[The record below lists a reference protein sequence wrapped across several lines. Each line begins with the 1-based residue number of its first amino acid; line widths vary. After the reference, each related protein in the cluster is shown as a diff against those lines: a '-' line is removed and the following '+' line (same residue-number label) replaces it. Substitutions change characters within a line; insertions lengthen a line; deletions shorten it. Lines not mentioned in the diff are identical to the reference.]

1 VSVTRVILPKLGL
14 TMDEGRLIAWHKKEG
29 ERVEKGEVL
38 FEVET
43 DKANLEIEA
52 STSGIV
58 RRILLPVDAS
68 APVATVIA
76 LIADTADEPL
86 PSGSESVAPAGMPAA
101 SPLARNDSPAPSSR
115 ENPSAARARPSL
127 GETPPSPAGASLS
140 SSDGSSDRVRSSPA
154 ARKRA
159 LELGVDI
166 SAVRG
171 TGPGGR
177 VGLEDVEAAASSGPT
192 SSASPPSGA
201 SGEKREPLS
210 RMRRAVGEAM
220 TMSVREAPQFSIS
233 RDVDMT
239 AANAKRKAAGVSYTD
254 VILAAAATTLRDHP
268 RLRSRF
274 DGDAVVV
281 SEKIDVGIAV
291 ALDAGLIVPVLRDAD
306 RKSLAALREER
317 EALETA
323 VRSGRA
329 RADAFG
335 GAAIT
340 VSNLGTFGVD
350 RFTAIVNP
358 PEASILAVGRVADR
372 VIAANG
378 APAVRPV
385 VSLTLTVDHRVADGA
400 DAARFLADVATHLES

>member
-1 VSVTRVILPKLGL
+1 VILPKLGL

-29 ERVEKGEVL
+29 DRVEKGEVL

-43 DKANLEIEA
+43 DKANMEIEA
-52 STSGIV
+52 SASGIV
-58 RRILLPVDAS
+58 RRILLPADAS

-86 PSGSESVAPAGMPAA
+86 PSDAPAGAPAA
-101 SPLARNDSPAPSSR
+101 QAG
-115 ENPSAARARPSL
+115 PSL
-127 GETPPSPAGASLS
+127 AETPPSPAAASVS
-140 SSDGSSDRVRSSPA
+140 ADGSSDRVRSSPA

-159 LELGVDI
+159 QELGVDI
-166 SAVRG
+166 NVVRG

-177 VGLEDVEAAASSGPT
+177 VGLEDVEAVASSVST
-192 SSASPPSGA
+192 SSDSRSATA
-201 SGEKREPLS
+201 GEKREPLS

-220 TMSVREAPQFSIS
+220 ARSVREAPQFSIS

-254 VILAAAATTLRDHP
+254 VILAAAATALRDHP

-274 DGDAVVV
+274 DGDAVLV
-281 SEKIDVGIAV
+281 SEKIDVGVAI

-306 RKSLAALREER
+306 RKSLAALRDER

-329 RADAFG
+329 RAEAFG
-335 GAAIT
+335 DAAIT

-372 VIAANG
+372 VIVADG

-400 DAARFLADVATHLES
+400 DAARFLADVATNLES

>member
-1 VSVTRVILPKLGL
+1 MSVTRVILPKLGL
-14 TMDEGRLIAWHKKEG
+14 TMDEGRLVAWHKKEG

-43 DKANLEIEA
+43 DKATLEIEA
-52 STSGIV
+52 ATSGIV
-58 RRILLPVDAS
+58 RRILLPADAS

-86 PSGSESVAPAGMPAA
+86 GEVAAPPAGMPAA
-101 SPLARNDSPAPSSR
+101 SPLARNDSPAPSSKESLSR
-115 ENPSAARARPSL
+115 TRARPSL

-140 SSDGSSDRVRSSPA
+140 SSGGAADRVRSSPA

-159 LELGVDI
+159 QELGVDI
-166 SAVRG
+166 NTVRG

-177 VGLEDVEAAASSGPT
+177 VGLEDVEAA
-192 SSASPPSGA
+192 SSASTSASPSPA
-201 SGEKREPLS
+201 EEKREPLT
-210 RMRRAVGEAM
+210 RMRRAVAEAM
-220 TMSVREAPQFSIS
+220 TRSVREAPQFSIS

-239 AANAKRKAAGVSYTD
+239 AANAKRRAAGVSYTD
-254 VILAAAATTLRDHP
+254 VILAAAAIALRAHP

-274 DGDAVVV
+274 DGDGVVV

-306 RKSLAALREER
+306 RKSLGALRDER

-340 VSNLGTFGVD
+340 ISNLGTFGVD
-350 RFTAIVNP
+350 RFTAIVVP

-400 DAARFLADVATHLES
+400 DAARFLADVATHLEG

>member
-1 VSVTRVILPKLGL
+1 MTVTRVILPKLGL
-14 TMDEGRLIAWHKKEG
+14 TMDEGRLVAWHKKEG
-29 ERVEKGEVL
+29 DRVEKGEVL

-43 DKANLEIEA
+43 DKATLEIEA
-52 STSGIV
+52 STSGVV

-159 LELGVDI
+159 LEVGVDI

-210 RMRRAVGEAM
+210 RMRRAVSEAM
-220 TMSVREAPQFSIS
+220 IMSVR
-233 RDVDMT
+233 V
-239 AANAKRKAAGVSYTD
+239 GV
-254 VILAAAATTLRDHP
+254 V
-268 RLRSRF
+268 
-274 DGDAVVV
+274 
-281 SEKIDVGIAV
+281 
-291 ALDAGLIVPVLRDAD
+291 
-306 RKSLAALREER
+306 
-317 EALETA
+317 
-323 VRSGRA
+323 
-329 RADAFG
+329 
-335 GAAIT
+335 
-340 VSNLGTFGVD
+340 
-350 RFTAIVNP
+350 
-358 PEASILAVGRVADR
+358 
-372 VIAANG
+372 
-378 APAVRPV
+378 
-385 VSLTLTVDHRVADGA
+385 
-400 DAARFLADVATHLES
+400 AARFVRLACS

>member
-1 VSVTRVILPKLGL
+1 MSVTRVILPKLGL

-38 FEVET
+38 FEIET
-43 DKANLEIEA
+43 DKANMEIEA
-52 STSGIV
+52 SASGIV
-58 RRILLPVDAS
+58 RRILLPADAS

-86 PSGSESVAPAGMPAA
+86 PASVAPAP
-101 SPLARNDSPAPSSR
+101 SPLARNDSPA
-115 ENPSAARARPSL
+115 L
-127 GETPPSPAGASLS
+127 TGPPLAGAAV
-140 SSDGSSDRVRSSPA
+140 GAEASDRVRSSPA
-154 ARKRA
+154 ARKRSQ
-159 LELGVDI
+159 ELGVDI
-166 SAVRG
+166 NLVRG

-177 VGLEDVEAAASSGPT
+177 VGLEDVEAAAALPAPSPST
-192 SSASPPSGA
+192 SASSADSG
-201 SGEKREPLS
+201 GKREPLT
-210 RMRRAVGEAM
+210 RMRRAVAEAM
-220 TMSVREAPQFSIS
+220 TRSAREAPQFSIS

-239 AANAKRKAAGVSYTD
+239 RANAKREAAGVSYTD
-254 VILAAAATTLRDHP
+254 LIVAAAATALRAHP

-274 DGDAVVV
+274 DGDAIVM
-281 SEKIDVGIAV
+281 SQKIDVGLAI

-306 RKSLAALREER
+306 RKSLGSLREER

-323 VRSGRA
+323 VRSGHA
-329 RADAFG
+329 RGDAFG

-372 VIAANG
+372 VVVVNG
-378 APAVRPV
+378 SPAVRQV

-400 DAARFLADVATHLES
+400 DAARYLADVAKDLES

>member
-29 ERVEKGEVL
+29 DWVEKGEVL

-43 DKANLEIEA
+43 DKANMEIEA
-52 STSGIV
+52 SASGIV
-58 RRILLPVDAS
+58 RRIMLPVDAS
-68 APVATVIA
+68 APVASVIA

-86 PSGSESVAPAGMPAA
+86 GDDGLVGAGLPKPALSDEDPPASGRAPV
-101 SPLARNDSPAPSSR
+101 
-115 ENPSAARARPSL
+115 
-127 GETPPSPAGASLS
+127 ASLRDQGPPPLPS
-140 SSDGSSDRVRSSPA
+140 EVQPLPASSDGDRVRSSPA

-159 LELGVDI
+159 QELGVDI
-166 SAVRG
+166 NTVQG

-177 VGLEDVEAAASSGPT
+177 VGLEDVDRAASSIST
-192 SSASPPSGA
+192 SSASPSPA
-201 SGEKREPLS
+201 AGEKREPLS

-220 TMSVREAPQFSIS
+220 TRSVREAPQFSIS

-254 VILAAAATTLRDHP
+254 VIVAAAATSLRDHP

-306 RKSLAALREER
+306 RKPLEALRDER
-317 EALETA
+317 EALEAA
-323 VRSGRA
+323 VRSGHA
-329 RADAFG
+329 RGDAFG
-335 GAAIT
+335 GAAVTI
-340 VSNLGTFGVD
+340 SNLGTLGVD

-358 PEASILAVGRVADR
+358 PEAAILAVGRVADR
-372 VIAANG
+372 VVPVNG
-378 APAVRPV
+378 APAIRPI

-400 DAARFLADVATHLES
+400 DAARYLADVAKQLET

>member
-1 VSVTRVILPKLGL
+1 MSVTRVILPKLGL

-52 STSGIV
+52 SASGIV
-58 RRILLPVDAS
+58 RRILLPADAS

-86 PSGSESVAPAGMPAA
+86 GDAGATAGTAAPAGMPSG
-101 SPLARNDSPAPSSR
+101 SPLAANSPASKVVPLGSASSR
-115 ENPSAARARPSL
+115 AQPPL
-127 GETPPSPAGASLS
+127 GESPTSPAGTAPLF
-140 SSDGSSDRVRSSPA
+140 DGSSDRVRSSPA

-159 LELGVDI
+159 QELGVDI
-166 SAVRG
+166 NVVRG

-177 VGLEDVEAAASSGPT
+177 VGLEDVEAAAASP
-192 SSASPPSGA
+192 SASPSSA
-201 SGEKREPLS
+201 AVGEKREPLT

-220 TMSVREAPQFSIS
+220 ARSVREAPQFSIS

-239 AANAKRKAAGVSYTD
+239 AADTKRRAAAVSYTD
-254 VILAAAATTLRDHP
+254 VIVAAAATALRAHP

-274 DGDAVVV
+274 DGDAVIV
-281 SEKIDVGIAV
+281 SEKIDVGLAV

-306 RKSLAALREER
+306 RKPLASLRDER

-323 VRSGRA
+323 VRSGHA
-329 RADAFG
+329 RGDAFG

-350 RFTAIVNP
+350 RFAAIVNP
-358 PEASILAVGRVADR
+358 PEASILAVGRVTDR
-372 VIAANG
+372 VVAVKG
-378 APAVRPV
+378 APAVRPM

-400 DAARFLADVATHLES
+400 DAARYLADVAKDLES

>member
-1 VSVTRVILPKLGL
+1 MSVTRVILPKLGL

-29 ERVEKGEVL
+29 DRVEKGEVL

-43 DKANLEIEA
+43 DKANMEIESA
-52 STSGIV
+52 ASGIL
-58 RRILLPVDAS
+58 RRILLPQNAS
-68 APVATVIA
+68 APVTTVIA
-76 LIADTADEPL
+76 LISDTADEPL
-86 PSGSESVAPAGMPAA
+86 PTVAEAPPSLAGAAGSLAEAAPSAAPALRSAAAAPPVAPAMPAA
-101 SPLARNDSPAPSSR
+101 
-115 ENPSAARARPSL
+115 
-127 GETPPSPAGASLS
+127 GE
-140 SSDGSSDRVRSSPA
+140 RVRSSPA

-159 LELGVDI
+159 QELGVDI
-166 SAVRG
+166 NALRG

-177 VGLEDVEAAASSGPT
+177 INIEDVEAAASEPN
-192 SSASPPSGA
+192 AARPALSGA
-201 SGEKREPLS
+201 NGTPDAREPLT
-210 RMRRAVGEAM
+210 RMRRAVAE
-220 TMSVREAPQFSIS
+220 TMARSWREAPQFSIS

-239 AANAKRKAAGVSYTD
+239 NANAKRKAASVSYTD
-254 VILAAAATTLRDHP
+254 VIVAAAARALRAHP

-281 SEKIDVGIAV
+281 SERVDVGLAV

-306 RKSLAALREER
+306 HKPLAALRDER

-323 VRSGRA
+323 VRSGHA

-335 GAAIT
+335 SAAIT

-358 PEASILAVGRVADR
+358 PEASILAVGRVSDR
-372 VIAANG
+372 VVAVNG

-400 DAARFLADVATHLES
+400 DAARYLADVATNLEG

>member
-29 ERVEKGEVL
+29 DRVEKGEVL

-43 DKANLEIEA
+43 DKANMEIEA
-52 STSGIV
+52 TASGIV
-58 RRILLPVDAS
+58 RRIMLPVDAS
-68 APVATVIA
+68 APVASVIA

-86 PSGSESVAPAGMPAA
+86 GDVVTAPASIPG
-101 SPLARNDSPAPSSR
+101 SSR
-115 ENPSAARARPSL
+115 AQ
-127 GETPPSPAGASLS
+127 PPLVESPTSPAGAAS
-140 SSDGSSDRVRSSPA
+140 SPDGSSDRVRSSPA

-159 LELGVDI
+159 QELGVDI
-166 SAVRG
+166 NTVRG

-177 VGLEDVEAAASSGPT
+177 IGLEDVERAASSVST
-192 SSASPPSGA
+192 SSASPSPAAGQ
-201 SGEKREPLS
+201 KREPLS

-220 TMSVREAPQFSIS
+220 TRSVREAPQFSIS

-254 VILAAAATTLRDHP
+254 VIVAAAATSLRDHP

-306 RKSLAALREER
+306 RKPLEALRDER
-317 EALETA
+317 EALEAA
-323 VRSGRA
+323 VRSGHA
-329 RADAFG
+329 RGDAFG
-335 GAAIT
+335 EAAVTI
-340 VSNLGTFGVD
+340 SNLGTFGVD

-358 PEASILAVGRVADR
+358 PEAAILAVGRVADR
-372 VIAANG
+372 VVPVNG
-378 APAVRPV
+378 APAIRPI

-400 DAARFLADVATHLES
+400 DAARYLADVAKQLET

>member
-1 VSVTRVILPKLGL
+1 VTVTRVILPKLGL
-14 TMDEGRLIAWHKKEG
+14 TMDEGRLVAWHKKEG
-29 ERVEKGEVL
+29 DRVEKGEVL

-43 DKANLEIEA
+43 DKANMEIEA
-52 STSGIV
+52 SASGVV
-58 RRILLPVDAS
+58 RRILLPADAS

-86 PSGSESVAPAGMPAA
+86 GDAGAAGMPAG
-101 SPLARNDSPAPSSR
+101 SPLASNSPPSKVVLAVSELSGAQPR
-115 ENPSAARARPSL
+115 L
-127 GETPPSPAGASLS
+127 GATPPSPAAEGAP
-140 SSDGSSDRVRSSPA
+140 DGSSDRVRSSPA

-159 LELGVDI
+159 QELGVDI
-166 SAVRG
+166 NVVRG

-177 VGLEDVEAAASSGPT
+177 VGLEDVEAASVST
-192 SSASPPSGA
+192 STEASPSA
-201 SGEKREPLS
+201 TGEKREPLA

-220 TMSVREAPQFSIS
+220 TRSAREAPQFSIS

-239 AANAKRKAAGVSYTD
+239 AANARRKAAGVSYTD
-254 VILAAAATTLRDHP
+254 VIVAAAATALRAHP

-281 SEKIDVGIAV
+281 SDKIDVGIAV

-306 RKSLAALREER
+306 RKPLAALRDER
-317 EALETA
+317 ETLEDA

-329 RADAFG
+329 RANAFG
-335 GAAIT
+335 GASIT

-358 PEASILAVGRVADR
+358 PEAAILAVGRVADR
-372 VIAANG
+372 VIAVNG
-378 APAVRPV
+378 APTVRPV

-400 DAARFLADVATHLES
+400 DAARYLADVATQLETGGS